1 VREAFAS
8 EYPELT
14 EKVLRSYEKAR
25 QWAKDNEAEF
35 KKIVSEES
43 KQTADVVAKVLERT
57 DLSDYAIGDV
67 QREALLGAGDVL
79 LKSGIIPDS
88 TKVED
93 VINELID
100 PQYVAKLAK

>member
-1 VREAFAS
+1 
-8 EYPELT
+8 
-14 EKVLRSYEKAR
+14 
-25 QWAKDNEAEF
+25 
-35 KKIVSEES
+35 
-43 KQTADVVAKVLERT
+43 
-57 DLSDYAIGDV
+57 
-67 QREALLGAGDVL
+67 